1 METLSVESFSYGWLV
16 NQNPSLD
23 IADDGSFIEMDPNL
37 SPSKRFLVHQDFDF
51 DLPTSQSPTT
61 FVDADKLISNGILI
75 HVNSYDGHSTTTSN
89 SIPVSP
95 VSSSITQ
102 RDVPLYRK
110 SRSLSLR
117 RCDRLPKRII
127 QKYMDL
133 VRPLWCIMRCGRSD
147 SSRVQGVE
155 NWECSTASAPR
166 RSEACWTD
174 TGRRSCDS
182 EISIHEAI
190 IHCKISSKV
199 VLKAK
204 GKSTKGS
211 SSSA

>member
-16 NQNPSLD
+16 NQNPPLD
-23 IADDGSFIEMDPNL
+23 IADDASFIEMDPNL

-51 DLPTSQSPTT
+51 DLPTSQSPTN
-61 FVDADKLISNGILI
+61 FVDADKLILNGILLP
-75 HVNSYDGHSTTTSN
+75 VNSYDAHSPATFN

-95 VSSSITQ
+95 VSSITQ

-117 RCDRLPKRII
+117 RCNRLPKRII

-133 VRPLWCIMRCGRSD
+133 VRPLWCRMRRGRSD

-155 NWECSTASAPR
+155 NWEGSTASAPR
-166 RSEACWTD
+166 RSEACWAD
-174 TGRRSCDS
+174 HRRRSCDS
-182 EISIHEAI
+182 ESSIHEAVV
-190 IHCKISSKV
+190 HCKKTI
-199 VLKAK
+199 
-204 GKSTKGS
+204 GMT
-211 SSSA
+211 

>member
-51 DLPTSQSPTT
+51 DFDLPTSQSPTS

-75 HVNSYDGHSTTTSN
+75 PVNSYDSYSTDTSN

-95 VSSSITQ
+95 LSSITQ

-117 RCDRLPKRII
+117 RCNRLPKRIV

-133 VRPLWCIMRCGRSD
+133 VKPLWCRMRRGRSD

-166 RSEACWTD
+166 RSEACWAYNR
-174 TGRRSCDS
+174 RRSCDS
-182 EISIHEAI
+182 ESSIHEAVV
-190 IHCKISSKV
+190 HCKKTIGMS
-199 VLKAK
+199 
-204 GKSTKGS
+204 
-211 SSSA
+211 

>member
-75 HVNSYDGHSTTTSN
+75 PVNSYDAHSTTTTTTSN

-95 VSSSITQ
+95 VSPSITQ

-117 RCDRLPKRII
+117 RCNRLPKRII

-133 VRPLWCIMRCGRSD
+133 VRPLWCRMRLGRSD

-166 RSEACWTD
+166 RSEACWAD
-174 TGRRSCDS
+174 NRRRSCDS
-182 EISIHEAI
+182 ESSIHEAVV
-190 IHCKISSKV
+190 HCKKTI
-199 VLKAK
+199 
-204 GKSTKGS
+204 GMT
-211 SSSA
+211 